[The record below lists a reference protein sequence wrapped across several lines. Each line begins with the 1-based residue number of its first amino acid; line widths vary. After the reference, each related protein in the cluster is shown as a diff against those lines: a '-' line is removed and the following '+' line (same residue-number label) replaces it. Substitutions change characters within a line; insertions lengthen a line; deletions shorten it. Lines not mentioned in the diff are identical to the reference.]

1 MSRRFAWATLPDEQL
16 LKLRVKDLKLTLEG
30 TWLEECVDDLHK
42 ELERRGIRVRPH
54 AWLSDEWFSSE
65 ASPGIAIPF
74 YLAHPRL
81 MRLERKKIIDVEG
94 GSRAECMA
102 ILRHE
107 TGHVMQ
113 HAYQLQRRRQWQKLF
128 GKSSETYP
136 DYYRPNPGSRSYV
149 QHLRLWYA
157 QSHPDEDFAETFAVW
172 MGPRARWRKR
182 YAGWPALKKLEYV
195 DELMEEVGDAK
206 PGLVTRAF
214 VDPVSKLK
222 FTLGEYYEQKQA
234 RYMTRPPTVYDR
246 DLKRIFSDQPR
257 HRHAKKASTF
267 LRENGPEIRRMV
279 AKWTGQYQLT
289 LDALLSEMIAR
300 CRALKLRAPG
310 TERRMMVDFTVLLT
324 AKTVQSLY
332 SPSRRWFAL

>member
-1 MSRRFAWATLPDEQL
+1 MSRRFAWAKLPDEKL
-16 LKLRVKDLKLTLEG
+16 LKLKVKDLKLTLEG
-30 TWLEECVDDLHK
+30 TWLEACLHDLHA
-42 ELERRGIRVRPH
+42 ELEKRGVRVRPH

-81 MRLERKKIIDVEG
+81 TRLERKKIIDVEG

-113 HAYQLQRRRQWQKLF
+113 HAYQLQRRRKWQQLF

-172 MGPRARWRKR
+172 MGPKHKWRKR

-214 VDPVSKLK
+214 VDPVSTLK

-234 RYMTRPPTVYDR
+234 RYMTRPPTVHDR

-257 HRHAKKASTF
+257 HRRAKKASTF

-289 LDALLSEMIAR
+289 LDALLDEMIAR

-310 TERRMMVDFTVLLT
+310 SERRMMVDFTVLLT

>member
-1 MSRRFAWATLPDEQL
+1 MPRRFAWARLPDEKL

-30 TWLEECVDDLHK
+30 TWLEECLADLHR
-42 ELERRGIRVRPH
+42 ELERRGIRIRPH

-113 HAYQLQRRRQWQKLF
+113 HAYQLQRRRKWQQLF

-172 MGPRARWRKR
+172 MGPRHKWRKR
-182 YAGWPALKKLEYV
+182 YAGWGALKKLEYV
-195 DELMEEVGDAK
+195 DELMQEVGDAK
-206 PGLVTRAF
+206 PGLVSRAF
-214 VDPVSKLK
+214 VDPVSTLK

-234 RYMTRPPTVYDR
+234 RYMTRPPTIYDR
-246 DLKRIFSDQPR
+246 DLKRIFSDQAR

-267 LRENGPEIRRMV
+267 LRENGPEIRRLV
-279 AKWTGQYQLT
+279 SKWTGQYQLT
-289 LDALLSEMIAR
+289 LDALLDEMIAR
-300 CRALKLRAPG
+300 CRALKLHAPG
-310 TERRMMVDFTVLLT
+310 SERRMMVDFTVLLT